1 MLNSDLAK
9 YGASSAMYVTVL
21 LDVTNVNDCL
31 LHYHSLHTIVVSIMK
46 NSHQLRC

>member
-9 YGASSAMYVTVL
+9 YGASSAMYVTVLL

-31 LHYHSLHTIVVSIMK
+31 LHYHSLHTIVVSIIK
-46 NSHQLRC
+46 KIVIN